1 MVDIGDQ
8 REKIAFFCL
17 ILPNSD
23 VWFGLSE
30 SEARDWRIGWHLSS
44 AVRGDPGFEV
54 SFDATR
60 REPANDDEPE
70 HEVMLKA
77 SQAPAAPRWVGYA
90 TGPGSFLTRIGP
102 VLP

>member
-1 MVDIGDQ
+1 MVDTGGR
-8 REKIAFFCL
+8 REKIAVFYL

-30 SEARDWRIGWHLSS
+30 GGARDWRIGWHLSS
-44 AVRGDPGFEV
+44 AGRGDPGFEV
-54 SFDATR
+54 SPDATR
-60 REPANDDEPE
+60 REPANDDETE

-90 TGPGSFLTRIGP
+90 TGPGSFLTRIGS